1 MTISLPTV
9 RKKRKSEV
17 LDPNAP
23 EIVRKTATDF
33 ANFFSEHYDEFAME
47 YPILAELKQ
56 VAQTVALARWLVDEG
71 IPVPSSLLT
80 EPVENVETLSSTPA
94 IGLDVNKRAG
104 KIFYL
109 VGGVDSCSMEAQNHY
124 SRTVQTPNIVASA
137 LEQQPK
143 DAPRT
148 WAFTY
153 AGKEYISVV
162 LSGDFMQVPPRVGLP
177 AGSGSA
183 ASQYSETHLWRRMR
197 PCLRR

>member
-47 YPILAELKQ
+47 YSILAEFKQ
-56 VAQTVALARWLVDEG
+56 VAQTVTLARWLVDEG

-80 EPVENVETLSSTPA
+80 EPVENVETPSSTPA
-94 IGLDVNKRAG
+94 IGLDVNKRDG

-109 VGGVDSCSMEAQNHY
+109 VGGVDSCPMEARNHY
-124 SRTVQTPNIVASA
+124 SRTVQTPNIVAAA

-153 AGKEYISVV
+153 AGQKI
-162 LSGDFMQVPPRVGLP
+162 
-177 AGSGSA
+177 
-183 ASQYSETHLWRRMR
+183 
-197 PCLRR
+197 